1 MPFGCCLPSSLFKV
15 YMFSPL
21 GFLSL
26 PLDLGLIQ
34 SAVWVQFLAGSSNG
48 LEMYVGGSAAFS
60 ADINEL

>member
-1 MPFGCCLPSSLFKV
+1 
-15 YMFSPL
+15 MFSPL
-21 GFLSL
+21 GLFLSL

-48 LEMYVGGSAAFS
+48 LGMYVGGSAAFS